1 MNTFSMYLQKRLVE
15 DNLHNEGRFSD
26 FMNTIT
32 GGLYSGLGGVASD
45 VWKDAGLVR
54 QQAGVSRTGG
64 AAAQQ
69 LTQAQNNVKK
79 AATDAVTNI
88 ENAYKQLSAVQ
99 QKVINDLT
107 NMKNP
112 AGQPVLAPD
121 QLQFIN
127 QIMQQTDSAGKQ
139 ANNKVRLLARDM
151 GETEKIVAYGTEN
164 LQKLVQN
171 AASKIGAQRKF
182 GTGVETEYEA
192 PDVAGFQSKLDLE
205 RQKAAAAARKKN
217 LAPPFNAG
225 PPRPKPTNNNNAP
238 TA

>member
-1 MNTFSMYLQKRLVE
+1 MYVQKRLVE
-15 DNLHNEGRFSD
+15 DNLQNEGKFSD
-26 FMNTIT
+26 FMNTVT

-54 QQAGVSRTGG
+54 QKAGVSRIGG
-64 AAAQQ
+64 TAAQQ

-79 AATDAVTNI
+79 AATDAQANI

-112 AGQPVLAPD
+112 TGQPVLAPD

-127 QIMQQTDSAGKQ
+127 QIMQQTDAAGKQ
-139 ANNKVRLLARDM
+139 ANNKIRLLARDM
-151 GETEKIVAYGTEN
+151 GETEKILAYGTEN

-182 GTGVETEYEA
+182 GTGVETDYQS
-192 PDVAGFQSKLDLE
+192 PDVAGFQSKLADE
-205 RQKAAAAARKKN
+205 RKKAADEARRKN
-217 LAPPFNAG
+217 LGPQFNMG
-225 PPRPKPTNNNNAP
+225 PKQQTNNMP
-238 TA
+238 TK